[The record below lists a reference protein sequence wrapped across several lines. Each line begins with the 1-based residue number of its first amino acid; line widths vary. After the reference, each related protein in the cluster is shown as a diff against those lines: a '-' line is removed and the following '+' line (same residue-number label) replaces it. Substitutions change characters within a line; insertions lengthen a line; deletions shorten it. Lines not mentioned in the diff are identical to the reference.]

1 MNWTLGQLCNLFGG
15 ELVDTDPNDIV
26 TSFALDS
33 REVSKG
39 ALFCAIKGSRVDGHD
54 FVAGALASG
63 AVCCLV
69 EHPVPGPHLLVKSI
83 ESALASAASKIRSSF
98 AGPVI
103 GITGSNGK
111 TSAKEFTAA
120 VLSPLGLVA
129 KSAGNRNTEFSS
141 PLLWLEQDIQS
152 CKAVVVELAMRGLHQ
167 IQHLSKFT
175 RPTVAIITMI
185 GTSHAEMVGSR
196 EGIAQAKSEILG
208 PYEGGEFP
216 EVAIL
221 WQEDDFNSFL
231 RNKVAPSTKV
241 RTFGFGFD
249 AECQVLGYRTL
260 GWDRCIV
267 RGKLD
272 GESFEAEL
280 PTIGRHQAL
289 NAAAAVLAA
298 HSIGVSVNDASAH
311 LQNAQLPP
319 MRMEVRQLN
328 GATVLVDTYNASPD
342 STVAAIKTLSELACD
357 GNRFA
362 VIGEMRELGDFA
374 ETGHRMVGKAIAVSP
389 IERVVLL
396 GSLAEWVKSEALYS
410 GYPASQ
416 ISIVQDLHGVRDFL
430 DRLSPGDLVLL
441 KGSRALELE
450 KALEVVA

>member
-1 MNWTLGQLCNLFGG
+1 MRWTLGQLCNLFVGQ
-15 ELVDTDPNDIV
+15 LVNADQNSVV

-39 ALFCAIKGSRVDGHD
+39 SLFCAIRGSRVDGHNYSD
-54 FVAGALASG
+54 AALASG

-69 EHPVPGPHLLVKSI
+69 EHPVLGPHLLVNNI
-83 ESALASAASKIRSSF
+83 ADALASAASMIRSSF
-98 AGPVI
+98 HGSVI

-111 TSAKEFTAA
+111 TSAKEFAA
-120 VLSPLGLVA
+120 AALSSLGPIA

-141 PLLWLEQDIQS
+141 PLLWLEQDIQAS
-152 CKAVVVELAMRGLHQ
+152 KAVVVELAMRGLHQ
-167 IQHLSKFT
+167 IEHLAKFT
-175 RPTVAIITMI
+175 RPTVAVITMI

-196 EGIAQAKSEILG
+196 EGIAQAKSEVLG
-208 PYEGGEFP
+208 PYDGGQVP

-221 WQEDDFNSFL
+221 WQEDDFHSFL
-231 RNKVAPSTKV
+231 RNKVTAGTKI

-260 GWDRCIV
+260 GWDRCVV
-267 RGKLD
+267 RGKVG

-298 HSIGVSVNDASAH
+298 HSVGVSIGDAAVQ

-319 MRMEVRQLN
+319 MRMEVKKLN

-342 STVAAIKTLSELACD
+342 STVAAIKTLSELTCD
-357 GNRFA
+357 GKRYA

-374 ETGHRMVGKAIAVSP
+374 ETGHRMVGKALAVSP
-389 IERVVLL
+389 IERIVLV
-396 GSLAEWVKSEALYS
+396 GAMTEWILSEAVHS
-410 GYPASQ
+410 GYPESQ
-416 ISIVQDLHGVRDFL
+416 VRIVGDIEEVRSFL
-430 DRLSPGDLVLL
+430 SKLSPGDLVLL

-450 KALEVVA
+450 RALEIMA